1 MASGSVDLEEENKQ
15 VEECERKISCHD
27 VPEPVPAG
35 MWARDTIHVNGL
47 GQGIVVRQT
56 PPT

>member
-35 MWARDTIHVNGL
+35 MWAKDAIRVVRVS
-47 GQGIVVRQT
+47 QGIVVR
-56 PPT
+56 